1 MAGDDAPV
9 EDPYAPGELPV
20 LRYAE
25 EILQAVRTNPTTVVI
40 GETGSG
46 KTTQISQILHRAS
59 ATLMPAA
66 RMGVAI
72 TQPRRVAAVSVA
84 RRVAH
89 EMGVKIGTL
98 VGYTV
103 RFEDCSSKETRIKYM
118 TDGTLLREC
127 LEDPNL
133 SKYGVIV
140 LDEAHE
146 RSLNTDILFGLLKV
160 LVKTRQPALRLVVTS
175 ATLESEK
182 FSAYFN
188 DCPVYHVPGR
198 VYPVELA
205 YATEQP
211 KNYAETA
218 LETVMDLH
226 CSQGR
231 GDILLFLTGKEEIE
245 RMCRR
250 LNERVREMPEDECP
264 DMQVLPLYAAL
275 SPELQARVFAPP
287 PAGCRRVVVATNL
300 AETSLTVPGVVF
312 VVDPGFTKQN
322 EYDPATGMDSLKV
335 TSISAVQARQRAGRA
350 GRTRAGRC
358 FRLYTREH
366 FELDMPT
373 TTVPEIQRTSLVG
386 TVLYLKTL
394 RIEGL
399 DVLDFDF
406 LDKPDVEAMGDAL
419 RQLYALGAIDEDGAV
434 TDLGR
439 EMSPL
444 PVEPQLARA
453 MLAARRFGCVD
464 EMATVAAML
473 SVERVYTG
481 NGPPRE
487 GEGDGDG
494 DRRGA
499 PPESL
504 CSEHERRMG
513 DHVVLMRTYQAW
525 ARGGHRRDFC
535 ERHGLSDRGM
545 EFARDVRKQLL
556 GVFREMEQ
564 RATKEGNTGVKHG
577 GRREEDEPRGD
588 KRKRDRSRSRDR
600 GRDRRRSRDRGRD
613 RSRSRDRGR
622 DRSRDRG
629 RDRSRDRGRDRDRSR
644 DRGRD
649 RDRGGDDETKR
660 GNVTALRQAICVGFC
675 NRLAQRLPKHNGFR
689 TLNDNAVLAEVH
701 PSSAR
706 PLANEITGLLPEWIV
721 YHELVATTRVFL
733 RNVCAVEAP
742 WVAPV
747 TERLRGVNLK
757 RLSGGR
763 VATRKAREEEARRER
778 AKEAERQRI
787 ESGARKNDDKA
798 VEDARARYLARKAAA
813 EKAAKK

>member
-556 GVFREMEQ
+556 GVFRRWNRGRRR
-564 RATKEGNTGVKHG
+564 RATRGLNTGEG
-577 GRREEDEPRGD
+577 GRRTSPEGTNGNGTGVAAETGAGTGGAAETEAGTGVAAETGAGTGAGTGEGTGAATGAGTGTGAATGAGTGTGAGMTKPSAGTSPPFVRPSASASATASLNASPSTTASAPSTTTRCSPRYTRRPLVRSRTKSPACCPSGSCTMSWWRRRACFCATSARSRPRGWP
-588 KRKRDRSRSRDR
+588 R
-600 GRDRRRSRDRGRD
+600 
-613 RSRSRDRGR
+613 
-622 DRSRDRG
+622 
-629 RDRSRDRGRDRDRSR
+629 
-644 DRGRD
+644 
-649 RDRGGDDETKR
+649 
-660 GNVTALRQAICVGFC
+660 
-675 NRLAQRLPKHNGFR
+675 
-689 TLNDNAVLAEVH
+689 
-701 PSSAR
+701 
-706 PLANEITGLLPEWIV
+706 
-721 YHELVATTRVFL
+721 
-733 RNVCAVEAP
+733 
-742 WVAPV
+742 
-747 TERLRGVNLK
+747 
-757 RLSGGR
+757 
-763 VATRKAREEEARRER
+763 
-778 AKEAERQRI
+778 
-787 ESGARKNDDKA
+787 
-798 VEDARARYLARKAAA
+798 
-813 EKAAKK
+813 

>member
-59 ATLMPAA
+59 ATLMPDS

-103 RFEDCSSKETRIKYM
+103 RFEDCSSRETRIKYM

-245 RMCRR
+245 RTCRR

-322 EYDPATGMDSLKV
+322 EYDPTTGMDSLKV

-494 DRRGA
+494 DRRGP

-556 GVFREMEQ
+556 G
-564 RATKEGNTGVKHG
+564 
-577 GRREEDEPRGD
+577 
-588 KRKRDRSRSRDR
+588 
-600 GRDRRRSRDRGRD
+600 
-613 RSRSRDRGR
+613 
-622 DRSRDRG
+622 
-629 RDRSRDRGRDRDRSR
+629 
-644 DRGRD
+644 
-649 RDRGGDDETKR
+649 
-660 GNVTALRQAICVGFC
+660 AICVGFC
-675 NRLAQRLPKHNGFR
+675 NRLARRLPKHNGFR

-747 TERLRGVNLK
+747 TERLREVDLK

-787 ESGARKNDDKA
+787 ESGARRNDDKT
-798 VEDARARYLARKAAA
+798 VDDARARYLARKAAA
-813 EKAAKK
+813 EKAKK

>member
-588 KRKRDRSRSRDR
+588 NGNGTGVAAETGAGTGGAAETGAGTGVAAETGAGTGAGTGEGTGAATGAGTGTGAGMTKPSAGTSPPFVRPSASASATASLNASPSTTASAPSTTTRCSPRYTRRPLVRSRTKSPACCPS
-600 GRDRRRSRDRGRD
+600 GSCTMSWWRRRACFCATSA
-613 RSRSRDRGR
+613 RSRPRGWPR
-622 DRSRDRG
+622 
-629 RDRSRDRGRDRDRSR
+629 
-644 DRGRD
+644 
-649 RDRGGDDETKR
+649 
-660 GNVTALRQAICVGFC
+660 
-675 NRLAQRLPKHNGFR
+675 
-689 TLNDNAVLAEVH
+689 
-701 PSSAR
+701 
-706 PLANEITGLLPEWIV
+706 
-721 YHELVATTRVFL
+721 
-733 RNVCAVEAP
+733 
-742 WVAPV
+742 
-747 TERLRGVNLK
+747 
-757 RLSGGR
+757 
-763 VATRKAREEEARRER
+763 
-778 AKEAERQRI
+778 
-787 ESGARKNDDKA
+787 
-798 VEDARARYLARKAAA
+798 
-813 EKAAKK
+813 

>member
-59 ATLMPAA
+59 ATLMPDS

-103 RFEDCSSKETRIKYM
+103 RFEDCSSRETRIKYM

-245 RMCRR
+245 RTCRR

-487 GEGDGDG
+487 GGG
-494 DRRGA
+494 RRRRPPGA

-556 GVFREMEQ
+556 GVFREMER
-564 RATKEGNTGVKHG
+564 RATKEGDKGGVKHG
-577 GRREEDEPRGD
+577 ARREEDEEETNQRGQ
-588 KRKRDRSRSRDR
+588 SRSRDTGTGVAAETGAGTGVAAETGAGTGVAAETGAGTGVAAETGAGTGAGTGTEAGVATGTEAGAGAGMTR
-600 GRDRRRSRDRGRD
+600 PSAGTSPPFVRPSASASATASPDASPSTTASAPSTTTRCSPRYTRRPLVRSRTKSPACCPSGSCTTSWWRRR
-613 RSRSRDRGR
+613 
-622 DRSRDRG
+622 
-629 RDRSRDRGRDRDRSR
+629 
-644 DRGRD
+644 
-649 RDRGGDDETKR
+649 
-660 GNVTALRQAICVGFC
+660 ACFC
-675 NRLAQRLPKHNGFR
+675 A
-689 TLNDNAVLAEVH
+689 T
-701 PSSAR
+701 SAR
-706 PLANEITGLLPEWIV
+706 S
-721 YHELVATTRVFL
+721 
-733 RNVCAVEAP
+733 
-742 WVAPV
+742 
-747 TERLRGVNLK
+747 RLRGWARSRNG
-757 RLSGGR
+757 SGKS
-763 VATRKAREEEARRER
+763 T
-778 AKEAERQRI
+778 
-787 ESGARKNDDKA
+787 
-798 VEDARARYLARKAAA
+798 
-813 EKAAKK
+813 